1 MRRPLDIAI
10 AGAGISG
17 LACATL
23 LARAGHRV
31 TVHERFETSRPIGSG
46 LMLQPTGLVAL
57 ERLGLRDE
65 IEALGERIARL
76 HGTTCSG
83 IPIFDIAYGDLDPR
97 FYAVGIHR
105 AALHGAL
112 WHAFLGSGAMLETG
126 RTVTDVETQ
135 AGGRISITDEH
146 ARSSGPFDLVI
157 DASGARSRLRRL
169 VTATPPGEFTYGAV
183 WASAPDIGVAPAA
196 LGQRYVASKVM
207 IGFLPVG
214 PAHPD
219 GPRLAALFWSLK
231 PPDYPAWRDGFE
243 PWRER
248 IVSLWPELQPV
259 IDGLGSPD
267 DMTLASYVQFTARNP
282 HKGAL
287 VLIGDSAHA
296 TSPQLGQGANSG
308 MLDALALADALD
320 MNEDIP
326 AALQLYAKARRA
338 HVRFY
343 QLASRIM
350 TPFFQSDSNVLATT
364 RDLTFNRMTIVP
376 YMKREMLRA
385 LAGLKTGL
393 FMHQQ
398 PERLADVVARQRG
411 AR

>member
-1 MRRPLDIAI
+1 MRKPLDIAI

-23 LARAGHRV
+23 LARAGHSV
-31 TVHERFETSRPIGSG
+31 TLYERFETSRPLGSG
-46 LMLQPTGLVAL
+46 LMLQPTGLAAL
-57 ERLGLRDE
+57 ERLGLRGE
-65 IEALGERIARL
+65 IEVLGELVARL

-83 IPIFDIAYGDLDPR
+83 IPIFDLAYGDLDPR
-97 FYAVGIHR
+97 FYAVCIHR

-112 WHAFLGSGAMLETG
+112 WRAFFGSGAMLETG
-126 RTVTDVETQ
+126 RTVADVETQ
-135 AGGRISITDEH
+135 AGGRVSITDEH
-146 ARSSGPFDLVI
+146 ARSLGPFDLVI
-157 DASGARSRLRRL
+157 DASGARSRLRRR
-169 VTATPPGEFTYGAV
+169 VTASVPGEFAYGAV
-183 WASAPDIGVAPAA
+183 WASVPDIGVAPAA
-196 LGQRYVASKVM
+196 LAQRDVAAKVM
-207 IGFLPVG
+207 IGYLPVG
-214 PAHPD
+214 AAQAG

-231 PPDYPAWRDGFE
+231 PSDYPAWRDGFE

-248 IVSLWPELQPV
+248 TASLWPELAPV
-259 IDGLGSPD
+259 VSGLKSPD
-267 DMTLASYVQFTARNP
+267 DMTLASYVQFTARVP
-282 HKGAL
+282 FRGPL

-308 MLDALALADALD
+308 MLDAPALADALD
-320 MNEDIP
+320 MSEDIP

-350 TPFFQSDSNVLATT
+350 TPFFQSDSNVLGTT

-398 PERLADVVARQRG
+398 PERLADMSRIFR
-411 AR
+411 